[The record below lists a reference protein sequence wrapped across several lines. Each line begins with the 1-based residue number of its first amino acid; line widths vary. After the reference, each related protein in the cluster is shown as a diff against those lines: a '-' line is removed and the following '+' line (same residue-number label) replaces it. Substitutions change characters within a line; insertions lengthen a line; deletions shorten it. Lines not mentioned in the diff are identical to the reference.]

1 MIDLGLG
8 KLMVVGAVAML
19 VVGPERLPTVARM
32 AGKLYGRATA
42 YLMQLKDEVSRAGIA
57 QEAGGLAQE
66 LKAAASDPVRTLAD
80 DLAEAEQDFSAAIA
94 EANAAFSQSAPASDT
109 HRQAAS
115 AAPGGTPA
123 ASRRPETEG
132 RARRHRVRMSDK
144 PSSAERWFR
153 LRKIYRE
160 RIGTRAP
167 APIVVPARPRGPEGI
182 WKIS

>member
-32 AGKLYGRATA
+32 AGKLYGRAA
-42 YLMQLKDEVSRAGIA
+42 SYLAQLKDEVSRAGLA
-57 QEAGGLAQE
+57 QEASGLAQE
-66 LKAAASDPVRTLAD
+66 LKASAQVQVRTLAD

-94 EANAAFSQSAPASDT
+94 EANAAFQEKNCPQ
-109 HRQAAS
+109 QAQEWTGAE
-115 AAPGGTPA
+115 PPRGTPVA
-123 ASRRPETEG
+123 VRRPELEG
-132 RARRHRVRMSDK
+132 RVRRHRVRMNDK
-144 PSSAERWFR
+144 PSSTERWFR

-160 RIGTRAP
+160 RISMRPVLA
-167 APIVVPARPRGPEGI
+167 VPARPRGPEGI